1 VTLTLHHAVR
11 SDVGH
16 VREGNE
22 DAGYGS
28 LRLLAVADGM
38 GGAAAGEVASKVV
51 IGRLAALGGTGL
63 GVSQDAL
70 GALQGA
76 LLTANQDLR
85 DFVAADPD
93 LEGMG
98 TTVTALLSE
107 GSKIALAHIGDSRAY
122 LMREGTLTQI
132 TRDHTYVQAL
142 VDDGQITPEEAAVH
156 PQRNMIT
163 RVLDGRVG
171 VELDVSLRDAR
182 KGDRYLLC
190 TDGLSG
196 VVTTETIAAALELPS
211 VEEAAERLVDLA
223 LRGGGPDNITVI
235 VADLVEVDS
244 PGYVEED
251 EPVVAGAAAEGPE
264 PVRPAASAAA
274 RAALAAGQA
283 NRTRAAAP
291 EEWTEGRI
299 RRVLGTLALP
309 LLALVVIAAGLLGTW
324 LYIQHQYYVGVNGT
338 RVAIYRGISGSVGPI
353 HLSKVERIE
362 MPVQK
367 LQPYYRQRVESG
379 IDAKNLTDAE
389 SIVAT
394 LRGEEVVVARPLRHP
409 HPKSGP
415 VAPSTRAT
423 PTAAATKG
431 SGQ

>member
-1 VTLTLHHAVR
+1 MTLTLHHAVR

-28 LRLLAVADGM
+28 LRLVAVADGM

-51 IGRLAALGGTGL
+51 IGRLATL
-63 GVSQDAL
+63 GVTGAGVSHDAL

-76 LLTANQDLR
+76 VLTANQDLR
-85 DFVAADPD
+85 DQVAADPE

-98 TTVTALLSE
+98 TTVTALLAE

-122 LMREGTLTQI
+122 LLRDGVLTQL

-171 VELDVSLRDAR
+171 VELDMALRDAR
-182 KGDRYLLC
+182 AGDRYLLC

-196 VVTTETIAAALELPS
+196 VVTTETIAAALALPT
-211 VEEAAERLVDLA
+211 VEEAADRLLDLA
-223 LRGGGPDNITVI
+223 LRGGGPDNVTVV
-235 VADLVEVDS
+235 VADVVEVAS
-244 PGYVEED
+244 PGYIEED

-264 PVRPAASAAA
+264 PIRPRSSAAA

-283 NRTRAAAP
+283 DRARPAP
-291 EEWTEGRI
+291 EEWSRSRVRRI
-299 RRVLGTLALP
+299 LGTLALP
-309 LLALVVIAAGLLGTW
+309 LIALVVILAGLLGTW
-324 LYIQHQYYVGVNGT
+324 FYIQHQYYVGVSGT
-338 RVAIYRGISGSVGPI
+338 QVAIYRGISGSVGPI
-353 HLSKVERIE
+353 HLSKVEQLE
-362 MPVQK
+362 MPVAD
-367 LQPYYRQRVESG
+367 LQPYYRERVESG
-379 IDAKNLTDAE
+379 IDAKNLSDARA
-389 SIVAT
+389 IVAT
-394 LRGEEVVVARPLRHP
+394 LRGEEIH
-409 HPKSGP
+409 
-415 VAPSTRAT
+415 VAPKAAHRAKAVHRAKTGATAT
-423 PTAAATKG
+423 PAT
-431 SGQ
+431 SPAS

>member
-28 LRLLAVADGM
+28 LRLVAVADGM

-51 IGRLAALGGTGL
+51 IGRLATL
-63 GVSQDAL
+63 GVTGAGVSHDAL
-70 GALQGA
+70 GA

-85 DFVAADPD
+85 DQVAADPE

-98 TTVTALLSE
+98 TTVTALLAE

-122 LMREGTLTQI
+122 LLRDGVLTQL

-171 VELDVSLRDAR
+171 VELDMALRDAR
-182 KGDRYLLC
+182 AGDRYLLC

-196 VVTTETIAAALELPS
+196 VVTTETIAAALALPT
-211 VEEAAERLVDLA
+211 VEEAADRLLDLA
-223 LRGGGPDNITVI
+223 LRGGGPDNVTVV
-235 VADLVEVDS
+235 VADVVEVAS
-244 PGYVEED
+244 PGYIEED

-264 PVRPAASAAA
+264 PIRPRSSAAA

-283 NRTRAAAP
+283 DRARPAP
-291 EEWTEGRI
+291 EEWSRSRVRRI
-299 RRVLGTLALP
+299 LGTLALP
-309 LLALVVIAAGLLGTW
+309 LIALVVILAGLLGTW
-324 LYIQHQYYVGVNGT
+324 FYIQHQYYVGVSGT
-338 RVAIYRGISGSVGPI
+338 QVAIYRGISGSVGPI
-353 HLSKVERIE
+353 HLSKVEQLE
-362 MPVQK
+362 MPVAD
-367 LQPYYRQRVESG
+367 LQPYYRERVESG
-379 IDAKNLTDAE
+379 IDAKNLSDARA
-389 SIVAT
+389 IVAT
-394 LRGEEVVVARPLRHP
+394 LRGEEIH
-409 HPKSGP
+409 
-415 VAPSTRAT
+415 VAPKAAHRAKAVHRAKTGATAT
-423 PTAAATKG
+423 PAT
-431 SGQ
+431 SPAS

>member
-1 VTLTLHHAVR
+1 MTLTLHHAVR

-28 LRLLAVADGM
+28 LRLVAVADGM

-51 IGRLAALGGTGL
+51 IGRLATL
-63 GVSQDAL
+63 GVTGAGVSHDAL
-70 GALQGA
+70 GA

-85 DFVAADPD
+85 DQVAADPE

-98 TTVTALLSE
+98 TTVTALLAE

-122 LMREGTLTQI
+122 LLRDGVLTQL

-171 VELDVSLRDAR
+171 VELDMALRDAR
-182 KGDRYLLC
+182 AGDRYLLC

-196 VVTTETIAAALELPS
+196 VVTTETIAAALALPT
-211 VEEAAERLVDLA
+211 VEEAADRLLDLA
-223 LRGGGPDNITVI
+223 LRGGGPDNVTVV
-235 VADLVEVDS
+235 VADVVEVAS
-244 PGYVEED
+244 PGYIEED

-264 PVRPAASAAA
+264 PIRPRSSAAA

-283 NRTRAAAP
+283 DRARPAP
-291 EEWTEGRI
+291 EEWSRSRVRRI
-299 RRVLGTLALP
+299 LGTLALP
-309 LLALVVIAAGLLGTW
+309 LIALVVILAGLLGTW
-324 LYIQHQYYVGVNGT
+324 FYIQHQYYVGVSGT
-338 RVAIYRGISGSVGPI
+338 QVAIYRGISGSVGPI
-353 HLSKVERIE
+353 HLSKVEQLE
-362 MPVQK
+362 MPVAD
-367 LQPYYRQRVESG
+367 LQPYYRERVESG
-379 IDAKNLTDAE
+379 IDAKNLSDARA
-389 SIVAT
+389 IVAT
-394 LRGEEVVVARPLRHP
+394 LRGEEIH
-409 HPKSGP
+409 
-415 VAPSTRAT
+415 VAPKAAHRAKAVHRAKTGATAT
-423 PTAAATKG
+423 PAT
-431 SGQ
+431 SPAS

>member
-28 LRLLAVADGM
+28 LRLVAVADGM

-51 IGRLAALGGTGL
+51 IGRLATL
-63 GVSQDAL
+63 GVTGAGVSHDAL

-76 LLTANQDLR
+76 VLTANQDLR
-85 DFVAADPD
+85 DQVAADPE

-98 TTVTALLSE
+98 TTVTALLAE

-122 LMREGTLTQI
+122 LLRDGVLTQL

-171 VELDVSLRDAR
+171 VELDMALRDAR
-182 KGDRYLLC
+182 AGDRYLLC

-196 VVTTETIAAALELPS
+196 VVTTETIAAALALPT
-211 VEEAAERLVDLA
+211 VEEAADRLLDLA
-223 LRGGGPDNITVI
+223 LRGGGPDNVTVV
-235 VADLVEVDS
+235 VADVVEVAS
-244 PGYVEED
+244 PGYIEED

-264 PVRPAASAAA
+264 PIRPRSSAAA

-283 NRTRAAAP
+283 DRARPAP
-291 EEWTEGRI
+291 EEWSRSRVRRI
-299 RRVLGTLALP
+299 LGTLALP
-309 LLALVVIAAGLLGTW
+309 LIALVVILAGLLGTW
-324 LYIQHQYYVGVNGT
+324 FYIQHQYYVGVSGT
-338 RVAIYRGISGSVGPI
+338 QVAIYRGISGSVGPI
-353 HLSKVERIE
+353 HLSKVEQLE
-362 MPVQK
+362 MPVAD
-367 LQPYYRQRVESG
+367 LQPYYRERVESG
-379 IDAKNLTDAE
+379 IDAKNLSDARA
-389 SIVAT
+389 IVAT
-394 LRGEEVVVARPLRHP
+394 LRGEEIH
-409 HPKSGP
+409 
-415 VAPSTRAT
+415 VAPKAAHRAKAVHRAKTGATAT
-423 PTAAATKG
+423 PAT
-431 SGQ
+431 SPAS